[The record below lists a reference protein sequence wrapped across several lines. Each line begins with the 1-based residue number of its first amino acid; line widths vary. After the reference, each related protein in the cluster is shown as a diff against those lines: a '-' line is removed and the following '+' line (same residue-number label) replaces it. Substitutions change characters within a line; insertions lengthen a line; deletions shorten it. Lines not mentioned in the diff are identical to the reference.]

1 MKNEENRMRDERP
14 AGPKS
19 LTGNTFSKP
28 MRIDGLN
35 MPLLRSSICLGLIST
50 KMSRLRRSADVTP
63 AASGRC
69 HACGVRQMSRL
80 RRSADVMP
88 TASGDVTPT
97 AFGRCHTYGVWQMS
111 RLRRLAGVMPAAP
124 GIYRAIMTGET
135 VIKKTFMN
143 SPCRDD

>member
-50 KMSRLRRSADVTP
+50 K
-63 AASGRC
+63 
-69 HACGVRQMSRL
+69 MSRL